1 MSDGFL
7 IREQG
12 ASSTASQDPSGCDS
26 ATWLVEPR
34 RTTSVIKFSGTLQ
47 HPSQHDKIG
56 KTITAFAHFVY
67 QVSAKTLV
75 FADIQGMRLSC
86 APSLLSD
93 IC

>member
-12 ASSTASQDPSGCDS
+12 ASSATSECPSNFDS
-26 ATWLVEPR
+26 TTWLVEPR

-47 HPSQHDKIG
+47 HPTRHDKIG

-67 QVSAKTLV
+67 EVSAQTLV
-75 FADIQGMRLSC
+75 FADIQGK
-86 APSLLSD
+86 
-93 IC
+93 